1 MADHKAKDSQKLIV
15 ISWKLTL
22 CLDSLIRASAK
33 LLNIHIALPAL
44 ELNLML
50 LDSNCN
56 NHCTRVGT
64 VRCCKQHSN
73 ISYLKHQIFG
83 FIIKIIIRKA
93 SGRVFDCWMLDQILT
108 IKWAKTLL
116 EMKWATWSEFF
127 KATIYLMIAINF
139 LFRLFFSKIKIMFC
153 AFIIAILLLHTRIL
167 KASIPDISLLH
178 KVSYNRA

>member
-1 MADHKAKDSQKLIV
+1 MAGPQDQRQSKTNGDFLKTHFMY
-15 ISWKLTL
+15 
-22 CLDSLIRASAK
+22 LDTLIRASAK

-116 EMKWATWSEFF
+116 EMK
-127 KATIYLMIAINF
+127 
-139 LFRLFFSKIKIMFC
+139 
-153 AFIIAILLLHTRIL
+153 
-167 KASIPDISLLH
+167 
-178 KVSYNRA
+178 